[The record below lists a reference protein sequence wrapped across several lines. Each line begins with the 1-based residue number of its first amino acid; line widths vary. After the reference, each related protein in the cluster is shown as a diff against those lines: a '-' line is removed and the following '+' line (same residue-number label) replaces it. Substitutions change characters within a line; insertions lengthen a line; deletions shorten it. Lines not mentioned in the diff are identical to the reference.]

1 MTESTPPPTPK
12 PVPRPIPKPHP
23 VGAAKPA
30 PSRSDSAAAEAA
42 AWGRVDDEGN
52 VWLRSG
58 DGERIV
64 GQYAAE
70 GSKKDALAIYVRR
83 YLDLEAQLALIE
95 ARVETVNPE
104 ESASALRAFDKQ
116 IVEPS
121 AVGDIEGLRNRS
133 AALASRISELRAE
146 HKAKREQAKAEARAQ
161 REALVER
168 AEAIAAS
175 VNTPINWRDTRAE
188 LMELFERWKDAQK
201 NGPRISRSTND
212 ALWKRL
218 SHARKV
224 FEDARRA
231 FFARLEKERA
241 HVVAAKERL
250 ISEAEAIAKS
260 TDWRETSN
268 EMRRL
273 MDEWKA
279 AGRASKHDDNVLW
292 ERFMAAREV
301 FFSARSAHHAAVD
314 QEFANNLAAK
324 LELLAEA
331 EALLPIDDL
340 DAARAAYRDI
350 GERWEAIGMVPRSD
364 YPRVEGRM
372 KQIADEIRR
381 AEDERWRRTDPE
393 KKRRSTGMAAQL
405 EALIAE
411 LDGEIAAAKEAGDEA
426 KVKELNEARQARQAW
441 LDQVNSDL

>member
-1 MTESTPPPTPK
+1 MTEPTKPATPK

-23 VGAAKPA
+23 TAGANPA
-30 PSRSDSAAAEAA
+30 FSQGNAAAAEAA
-42 AWGRVDDEGN
+42 EWGRVDDEGN

-58 DGERIV
+58 EGERIV
-64 GQYAAE
+64 GQYAAQ

-83 YLDLEAQLALIE
+83 YLDLKAQLDLIE
-95 ARVETVNPE
+95 ARLETVNPD
-104 ESASALRAFDKQ
+104 ESASALKAFDKQ
-116 IVEPS
+116 LIEPS
-121 AVGDIEGLRNRS
+121 VIGDVDALRSRS
-133 AALASRISELRAE
+133 AELSSRIVELRAQYR
-146 HKAKREQAKAEARAQ
+146 AKRQEAKAEALAQ

-175 VNTPINWRDTRAE
+175 VNTPINWRDTRKE
-188 LMELFERWKDAQK
+188 LLDLIDRWKHAQK
-201 NGPRISRSTND
+201 NGPRIDRTTSD
-212 ALWKRL
+212 VLWKRL
-218 SHARKV
+218 THSRKV

-231 FFARLEKERA
+231 FFSNQDKQRA
-241 HVVAAKERL
+241 QVVATKERL
-250 ISEAEAIAKS
+250 IAQVEAIAHS
-260 TDWRETSN
+260 TNWRETSN

-279 AGRASKHDDNVLW
+279 AGRCSKRVDDKLW
-292 ERFMAAREV
+292 ERFIAAREV

-314 QEFANNLAAK
+314 EELAKNLAAK
-324 LELLAEA
+324 LELLSEA

-340 DAARAAYRDI
+340 DAARAAYRAI

-372 KQIADEIRR
+372 RQIADEIRR
-381 AEDERWRRTDPE
+381 AEDEQWRRTDPE
-393 KKRRSTGMAAQL
+393 KKKRSTGMAAQL

-411 LDGEIAAAKEAGDEA
+411 LDEEIAATKEAGDES
-426 KVKELNEARQARQAW
+426 KLKELTEARAARQAW